1 MEQSDMWQ
9 EMRRHFADMAE
20 AIDRAVRKVP
30 PFSSLV
36 KVGRPPVNV
45 YEADAQVVVQAE
57 VPGVPRENLGV
68 SLQGGVLTIRGKED
82 RTAFADARAIL
93 QERGPAEFCREVA
106 LPPSVDVEA
115 EPGAAL
121 DNGLL
126 TIRLK
131 KTPPAEAK
139 TIDVEVP

>member
-1 MEQSDMWQ
+1 MEQRDMWQ
-9 EMRRHFADMAE
+9 EMRKHFADMAD
-20 AIDRAVRKVP
+20 AIDRAVRKIP
-30 PFSSLV
+30 PFSGLV
-36 KVGRPPVNV
+36 RAERPSVNV
-45 YEADAQVVVQAE
+45 YETDAEIVVQAE

-82 RTAFADARAIL
+82 RTTFEEARAIC

-106 LPPSVDVEA
+106 LPASVDEEA
-115 EPGAAL
+115 EPQAAL
-121 DNGLL
+121 ENGLL

-139 TIDVEVP
+139 AIDVEVR